1 MVCLLVAMAI
11 IYHTVVY
18 EWFVAM
24 AIRLRLC
31 NCEIL
36 GMLPW
41 YRYVYDV
48 LVWYFLLPSVL
59 SKFNDTCLF
68 FFNRRT
74 PFQVEKKSV
83 GDCQIYQLR

>member
-11 IYHTVVY
+11 INHTVVY

-31 NCEIL
+31 NCEII

-48 LVWYFLLPSVL
+48 LVLYFLLPSVL
-59 SKFNDTCLF
+59 SKFNYTCLF
-68 FFNRRT
+68 FFSSADHHT
-74 PFQVEKKSV
+74 K
-83 GDCQIYQLR
+83 